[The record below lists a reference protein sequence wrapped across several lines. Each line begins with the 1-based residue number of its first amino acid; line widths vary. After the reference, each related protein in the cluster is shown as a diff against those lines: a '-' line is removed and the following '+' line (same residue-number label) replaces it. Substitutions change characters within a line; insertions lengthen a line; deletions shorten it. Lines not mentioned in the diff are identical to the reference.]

1 MHFIQGLDSSRYA
14 TMQTSFANEVHNG
27 RDLYPTDLPTAV
39 LKASRRMVSGRSSH
53 EPLRALEAS
62 KGAKDSKGSK
72 EKGKEK
78 PRTDDKEKSP
88 VKCEFCG
95 RSGHGCLF

>member
-1 MHFIQGLDSSRYA
+1 
-14 TMQTSFANEVHNG
+14 
-27 RDLYPTDLPTAV
+27 
-39 LKASRRMVSGRSSH
+39 MVSGRSSH
-53 EPLRALEAS
+53 EPLRALAAS